1 MTLAGPRR
9 KVILKAFRSDVIAV
23 LPEDRIVFAGDLL
36 FAGHHPFFGDSPGS
50 GHLLD
55 ALDALE
61 AEGARRYVPGH
72 GPISGPEA
80 IQSMRRYVQDLRRL
94 VAEAKRQGLTA
105 EWLGAKEIPAQY
117 ATWWFGRF
125 YPLNIQFLFQEGEP
139 PPIH

>member
-1 MTLAGPRR
+1 
-9 KVILKAFRSDVIAV
+9 VIAV

-61 AEGARRYVPGH
+61 ARGGEALRARPRSHLRARGH
-72 GPISGPEA
+72 PVDAAVRAGSP
-80 IQSMRRYVQDLRRL
+80 RL